1 MDYRDKIIEDLKAEI
16 ALAKGRESDYRSARK
31 AMLFMLEDLQAAAD
45 RISKAEQ
52 EWVATF
58 DSITDP
64 LFIHDRELKIVRAN
78 KAYECFAQR
87 PLKEFIGK
95 PYFEVFPPTGVPLAM
110 CVKAIEGEVDAST
123 EEVSVPG
130 LGKIFKTSNY
140 PVRDG
145 DGRYTCSIHLLEDVT
160 ADKEA
165 KRRLDEE
172 VSTTSALLGV
182 AEVFSAVRNPEAMMS
197 ECSVAFS
204 NFLGADV
211 VLAYLRDRSTGGFS
225 PSCGHGLDNADLPAF
240 MSEAPDIS
248 TGFIGEAI
256 EGMVPKW
263 FEASEIEGSFGNIEA
278 LPCFKGGQRVLVIP
292 LEGKIG
298 PLGFF
303 ICLYKDRSELGE
315 SKKRLLGG
323 IVHQASIALDA
334 IMLYKESVD
343 KAMDLSRKVET
354 IKVMHEMDKN
364 ILSTLDSSEILNTAI
379 RLVAKVVACDR
390 ATIALPDM
398 KRGGFVLE
406 ACYGIDLPK
415 GYFVPFA
422 DTSATAV
429 IRKCE
434 VEFTPN
440 LLEEKAL
447 LPLEKMFAEAGYLSH
462 IRVPLVAKGEVIA
475 ILSVGSK
482 RAGVFGRES
491 LATIENLASQIS
503 VALENARLV
512 SGLKQTGYELKKLTV
527 ALEHSVNLVLIT
539 DMKGAVEYV
548 NPMFSEVSE
557 YSTDD
562 AAGQTLRALSL
573 MDMSDDDYAGM
584 VSTVTAGRIW
594 RGQSRHKK
602 KTGGEYWCNT
612 DISPVRDEAG
622 VVTNFMVVQEDITE
636 KIYSRQRLDYLAQY
650 DPLTGLFNRDHFT
663 ELLTQWL
670 ASAQMEGW
678 KAGLLSVD
686 LDQFKFINETFG
698 HSTGDEFLKSLSGS
712 LKASVES
719 AMVGL
724 GIQGAETALVGRFG
738 ADEFIVF
745 LPFVDEGRCMEV
757 ADVVRRSIETFRLHD
772 LDASSTASVG
782 IAVFPAHASDSKD
795 LVTRAQS
802 AMYRAKELGRNI
814 CRLYRPEDMDLENAH
829 AGLSWKEKIIKAL
842 KERRFV
848 PWFQPI
854 LDIKRGVISHYEVLA
869 RLIDEDGSVLM
880 PGSFIDIAESF
891 GLISGIDRQ
900 IIEKTMRFQAAFK
913 KKGSTLRFGVNI
925 SGKDLGDADL
935 FRFLSEKIEET
946 GADPGALIFEI
957 TETAA
962 IRDIDRAV
970 RFIEG
975 LKGLGS
981 HIALDDFGVGF
992 TSFSYL
998 KKMQVDYIKIDGSF
1012 IRKLHLNKD
1021 DQVIVKSMTDMA
1033 RGLGIRSVAEF
1044 VEEKQTLDLL
1054 SAFGVDYA
1062 QGYLIGRPAEV
1073 IFEDKTR
1080 LLRA

>member
-1 MDYRDKIIEDLKAEI
+1 MDYRDKIIEDLQAQL
-16 ALAKGRESDYRSARK
+16 ALARERESDYKDARK
-31 AMLFMLEDLQAAAD
+31 ATLFMLEDLQAATE

-64 LFIHDRELKIVRAN
+64 LFIHDAELRLVRAN
-78 KAYECFAQR
+78 RAYELLARR
-87 PLKEFIGK
+87 PFKEFLGR
-95 PYFEVFPPTGVPLAM
+95 PYFEVFPATGVPFAM
-110 CVKAIEGEVDAST
+110 CNQSGEGELESST
-123 EEVSVPG
+123 EEVSVPE
-130 LGKIFKTSNY
+130 LGRIFKTSNY
-140 PVRDG
+140 PVRDSG
-145 DGRYTCSIHLLEDVT
+145 GGYLYSIHMLEDVT

-172 VSTTSALLGV
+172 ISTTSALLGV
-182 AEVFSAVRNPEAMMS
+182 AEAFSAIRNPDAMMS
-197 ECSVAFS
+197 ECAADIRK
-204 NFLGADV
+204 FLGADV
-211 VLAYLRDRSTGGFS
+211 VLAYLRDRFTGVYN
-225 PSCGHGLDNADLPAF
+225 PSCAHGLGSADLPAF

-248 TGFIGEAI
+248 SGTISEFIRGRAPRWLDAPF
-256 EGMVPKW
+256 GD
-263 FEASEIEGSFGNIEA
+263 GSLGNIET

-303 ICLYKDRSELGE
+303 VCLYNDRSELGE
-315 SKKRLLGG
+315 GRKKLMGG
-323 IVHQASIALDA
+323 IIHQASIALDA

-343 KAMDLSRKVET
+343 KAIDLSRKVET

-364 ILSTLDSSEILNTAI
+364 ILSTLDSSEILDTAI
-379 RLVAKVVACDR
+379 RLVAKIVACDR
-390 ATIALPDM
+390 ATIARPDNR
-398 KRGGFVLE
+398 RGGFIVE

-422 DTSATAV
+422 DTSATS
-429 IRKCE
+429 ILKSGE
-434 VEFTPN
+434 VEFIAN
-440 LLEEKAL
+440 LSEEKPL
-447 LPLEKMFAEAGYLSH
+447 LPLEKMLAEAGYRSH
-462 IRVPLVAKGEVIA
+462 IRLPLVAKGEVIA
-475 ILSVGSK
+475 ILNVGSK
-482 RAGVFGRES
+482 RAGTFGSDS
-491 LATIENLASQIS
+491 LAILEGLASQIG

-539 DMKGAVEYV
+539 DMKGVVEYV
-548 NPMFSEVSE
+548 NPMFSEISG
-557 YSTDD
+557 YSADD

-573 MDMSDDDYAGM
+573 MDMSDDEYDEM

-594 RGQSRHKK
+594 RGQSRHKNN
-602 KTGGEYWCNT
+602 TGGEYWCNT
-612 DISPVRDEAG
+612 DISPVKDEAG
-622 VVTNFMVVQEDITE
+622 AVTNFMVVQEDITE
-636 KIYSRQRLDYLAQY
+636 KMASRERLDYLAQY
-650 DPLTGLFNRDHFT
+650 DPLTGLYNRDRFT
-663 ELLTQWL
+663 GLLTEWL
-670 ASAQMEGW
+670 ASAQTEGW
-678 KAGLLSVD
+678 KAALLSVD

-698 HSTGDEFLKSLSGS
+698 HSAGDEFLKSLGGT

-719 AMVGL
+719 AMTGL
-724 GIQGAETALVGRFG
+724 GVPGAESALVGRFA

-745 LPFVDEGRCMEV
+745 LPFVDEVRCIEV
-757 ADVVRRSIETFRLHD
+757 ADAVRRSIEAFRLID
-772 LDASSTASVG
+772 VDASSTVSIG
-782 IAVFPAHASDSKD
+782 ISVFPSHASDSKD

-802 AMYRAKELGRNI
+802 AMYRAKELGRNV
-814 CRLYRPEDMDLENAH
+814 CRLYRPEDMDLEKAH
-829 AGLSWKEKIIKAL
+829 AGLLGKERIIKAL

-854 LDIKRGVISHYEVLA
+854 QDIKRGFISHYEVLA
-869 RLIDEDGSVLM
+869 RLIDENGAVLM

-900 IIEKTMRFQAAFK
+900 IIEKTMRFQAALK
-913 KKGSTLRFGVNI
+913 KRGSRLRFGVNL
-925 SGKDLGDADL
+925 SGKDLADTDL
-935 FRFLSEKIEET
+935 FRFLSEKLEET

-962 IRDIDRAV
+962 ISDIDRAV

-981 HIALDDFGVGF
+981 QIALDDFGVGF

-998 KKMQVDYIKIDGSF
+998 RKMRVDFIKIDGSF

-1021 DQVIVKSMTDMA
+1021 DQVFVRAMTDVA
-1033 RGLGIRSVAEF
+1033 RGLGIKSVAEF
-1044 VEEKQTLDLL
+1044 VEERQTLDLL
-1054 SAFGVDYA
+1054 GAFGVDYA
-1062 QGYLIGRPAEV
+1062 QGYLIGRPAQDILE
-1073 IFEDKTR
+1073 EEPR